1 MDGSAMVHYLKVGLM
16 LGALAGSAM
25 AWAGE
30 IVIFPPKNDAPSS
43 ETQAT
48 RLREAARAERKDQ
61 SPVTSSV
68 IIMPEEDEGVLSP
81 RRSTGAS
88 ENRARARA
96 SRKDE
101 DATEIYSPLILVP
114 APPVTSSVPSA
125 AQSARTNRER
135 AIEYRK
141 GDHDHPHSSNAKDGL
156 PIIDCEANGNVSGRI
171 GDDTRSGNVVTLIQD
186 RQQVRVRC
194 R

>member
-1 MDGSAMVHYLKVGLM
+1 MVHYLKVGLM
-16 LGALAGSAM
+16 LGTLAGSAM
-25 AWAGE
+25 AWGGE
-30 IVIFPPKNDAPSS
+30 IVIFPPKNDVPSS

-48 RLREAARAERKDQ
+48 RLREAARAERKEQ

-68 IIMPEEDEGVLSP
+68 IIIPEEDEGVLSP
-81 RRSTGAS
+81 RHSTGAS

-96 SRKDE
+96 YRKDE
-101 DATEIYSPLILVP
+101 DAPEMYSPLILVP
-114 APPVTSSVPSA
+114 VPPVTSSVPSA
-125 AQSARTNRER
+125 AAQNARTNRER

-171 GDDTRSGNVVTLIQD
+171 GDDTRSGNVVTQIQD